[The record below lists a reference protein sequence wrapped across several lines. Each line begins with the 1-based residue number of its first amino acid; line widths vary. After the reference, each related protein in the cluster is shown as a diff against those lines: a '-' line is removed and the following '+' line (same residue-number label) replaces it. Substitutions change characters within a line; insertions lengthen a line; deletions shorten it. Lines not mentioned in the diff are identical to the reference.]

1 MNLKDSYNSKNTDF
15 SPAKE
20 DLWSRRFPEN
30 PDASELIL
38 AVMPEDFSASRIA
51 GAVEDC
57 NAHLINLNVTR
68 LLTGRGQ
75 MIVDLRINHSDSS
88 NVARSLERYGYEILD
103 HGNTLG
109 SGADMERARNRA
121 DEILRILNI

>member
-1 MNLKDSYNSKNTDF
+1 MTLKDTYNSKNLDF
-15 SPAKE
+15 SHAKE

-38 AVMPEDFSASRIA
+38 AVMPEDYSASRIA

-68 LLTGRGQ
+68 MLTPRGQ
-75 MIVDLRINHSDSS
+75 MIVDLRVNRANSA
-88 NVARSLERYGYEILD
+88 NVARSLERYGYEVID
-103 HGNTLG
+103 HGDNEARDIDT
-109 SGADMERARNRA
+109 ERARDRA

>member
-1 MNLKDSYNSKNTDF
+1 MSLKDTYNLKKPEK

-20 DLWSRRFPEN
+20 DLWARRFPEN

-38 AVMPEDFSASRIA
+38 AVMPEDYSASRIA

-57 NAHLINLNVTR
+57 NAHLLNLNVTR
-68 LLTGRGQ
+68 LLTERGQ
-75 MIVDLRINHSDSS
+75 MIVDLRVEHSSS
-88 NVARSLERYGYEILD
+88 ANIARSLERYGFEVID
-103 HGNTLG
+103 HFNTLG
-109 SGADMERARNRA
+109 NEAETERARDRA